1 MCLGKIQ
8 VVKKIA
14 VALAI
19 VFTISVLSSSQDAW
33 ALSGNCAP
41 DGVLLPTEM
50 YVSDNIGDLYKIET
64 SDGSNCFIGNMG
76 SFMTDLALDANNQKL
91 HAIDGTKCYE
101 INRMTGAST
110 AGSAPL
116 MLGAAPISDLN
127 SFEIDPSGN
136 AWVAGLLGKLYTM
149 NVSTC
154 ALTFQTNLFTLV
166 TAVVRAS
173 GDLMFD
179 LGSNND
185 LYLTSFDCDNCST
198 GNDGL
203 YKIFIPTLTTTFVA
217 DTGFKQVFAGD
228 FISATQT
235 MCFVTQT
242 TELFELDKA
251 GVNQMNGPAFNPT
264 FIDTAVQAF
273 GGTGIQT
280 FVGGIGLTLDKTAL
294 FMAAMELSSFWV
306 APFVL
311 VGLGLVAFKLSRKS
325 SLKNQKYKT

>member
-8 VVKKIA
+8 IVKKIA

-33 ALSGNCAP
+33 ALSGNCAA

-64 SDGSNCFIGNMG
+64 SDGSSCLVASMG
-76 SFMTDLALDANNQKL
+76 IFMTDLALDANNQKL
-91 HAIDGTKCYE
+91 YGIDQSPQCYQ
-101 INRMTGAST
+101 INRITGATT
-110 AGSAPL
+110 AGSAPI
-116 MLGAAPISDLN
+116 MLGALLISDLN
-127 SFEIDPSGN
+127 SFEIDPAGN
-136 AWVAGLLGKLYTM
+136 AWVAGMLGNLYTM

-154 ALTFQTNLFTLV
+154 ALTFKTNLSTAV
-166 TAVVRAS
+166 TAIVRAS

-251 GVNQMNGPAFNPT
+251 GVNKMNGPLIHPT
-264 FIDTAVQAF
+264 FLDTAVQAF

-325 SLKNQKYKT
+325 SLKNQKY